1 MHRKEAWSGVALDR
15 LEIYCMNT
23 FRWTIALAAIAIFSQ
38 TLALR
43 ATASENAAVMAVFNN
58 ALAAFNRGDMKG
70 WIATCAPSASII
82 DEIPPHAWQGASACA
97 DWWRSF
103 QSFAK
108 SNRITEPIVSIG
120 TPWHL
125 AVNAR
130 TAYMVAPATYSYRLA
145 GKPQHE
151 TGVFTAAF
159 RKTLN
164 GWLMSGWTYTQR

>member
-1 MHRKEAWSGVALDR
+1 MAL
-15 LEIYCMNT
+15 
-23 FRWTIALAAIAIFSQ
+23 FSYGP
-38 TLALR
+38 ALR
-43 ATASENAAVMAVFNN
+43 TAASENAAVMAVFNN
-58 ALAAFNRGDMKG
+58 AITAFNRRDMRG
-70 WIATCAPSASII
+70 WIATCAPSAGII

-108 SNRITEPIVSIG
+108 SNRITEASVWTG

-130 TAYMVAPATYSYRLA
+130 TAYMVAPATYSYRVA
-145 GKPQHE
+145 GKAQRE
-151 TGVFTAAF
+151 AGIFTVGF

-164 GWLMSGWTYTQR
+164 GWLMSGWTWTQR